1 MFKLLQ
7 GIEDMLALCERRINI
22 GISEHADEQ
31 TRHGVLWVDADVV
44 GVGKRN
50 LRVPIIIDKPH
61 LVASGLNY
69 ATWRRVK
76 RQIEKMGIKATH
88 LELNL
93 ANEGKFCYKLDEYKE
108 IYASTVGRRAPM
120 YTEGFA

>member
-1 MFKLLQ
+1 MFKLFQ
-7 GIEDMLALCERRINI
+7 AIEDSLALFERRINI
-22 GISEHADEQ
+22 GICEHASIQ
-31 TRHGVLWVDADVV
+31 TRHGVLWAEADVP

-61 LVASGLNY
+61 LIGSGLNY

-76 RQIEKMGIKATH
+76 NQIEKMGIKATH

-93 ANEGKFCYKLDEYKE
+93 DTDGKFCYKLDEYKE
-108 IYASTVGRRAPM
+108 IYANTSISRSSQHVQ
-120 YTEGFA
+120 GFA